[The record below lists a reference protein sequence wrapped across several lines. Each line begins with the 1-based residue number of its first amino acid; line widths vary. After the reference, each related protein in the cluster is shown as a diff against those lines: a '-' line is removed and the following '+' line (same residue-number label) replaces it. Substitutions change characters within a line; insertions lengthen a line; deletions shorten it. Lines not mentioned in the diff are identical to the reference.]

1 MNCRATAPENQALH
15 YFGVRSSVFKI
26 WSSTLENMP
35 VSGKLDVTRLAP
47 GTYTLKITAATG
59 IYLGKFIKL

>member
-1 MNCRATAPENQALH
+1 M
-15 YFGVRSSVFKI
+15 FKI

-47 GTYTLKITAATG
+47 GTYTLKITASTG